1 MQASKPAIAVPSTG
15 ASVTPVAMIAPP
27 GTTLYIAKRG
37 DSIPLVARHY
47 LSQTSY
53 LTSTE
58 LVQAIRKANADT
70 HSTFLKPGQPI
81 IIPGILDVPI
91 VEKSVPVTRDF
102 EVRAVYL
109 TGVMAASDRGLRIIR
124 RWREVGGNAVVFD
137 IKDSDGSVNIH
148 FEHPLLGSHRAPI
161 HDLPKFVRFLHSQN
175 MHAIARI
182 AIFRD
187 ERLVTTHPELAV
199 KSRRPGQAWRED
211 CNLVLP
217 LPFQSQVQEYY
228 TSLPKREGAALTG
241 E

>member
-1 MQASKPAIAVPSTG
+1 MENDLHRLTSISLPAILCSLSWGAGAAAQSVQPQLMQASKPAIAVPSTG

-81 IIPGILDVPI
+81 IIPGILDAPI

-124 RWREVGGNAVVFD
+124 RWREVGGNAGVVD
-137 IKDSDGSVNIH
+137 IKDSEGSVNI
-148 FEHPLLGSHRAPI
+148 
-161 HDLPKFVRFLHSQN
+161 D
-175 MHAIARI
+175 
-182 AIFRD
+182 
-187 ERLVTTHPELAV
+187 
-199 KSRRPGQAWRED
+199 
-211 CNLVLP
+211 
-217 LPFQSQVQEYY
+217 
-228 TSLPKREGAALTG
+228 
-241 E
+241 